1 MNIPVDEI
9 SIYTTNKLESI
20 MGIPVNL
27 CESQDCFQIRH
38 VLSLRICGG
47 QFSERSQDMMETNV
61 LRQQLAILLVE
72 RPGKNA

>member
-27 CESQDCFQIRH
+27 
-38 VLSLRICGG
+38 RIVFKSGMS
-47 QFSERSQDMMETNV
+47 F
-61 LRQQLAILLVE
+61 L
-72 RPGKNA
+72 